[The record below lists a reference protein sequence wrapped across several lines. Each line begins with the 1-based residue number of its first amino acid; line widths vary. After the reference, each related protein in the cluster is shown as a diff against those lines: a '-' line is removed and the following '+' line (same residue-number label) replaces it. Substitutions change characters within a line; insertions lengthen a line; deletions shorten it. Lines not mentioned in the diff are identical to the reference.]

1 MRTKVGWQPSES
13 FQKDFKDGLL
23 DKIKITFP
31 LVSKGLFRFFDA
43 DGSGFISK
51 DEVMA
56 IVNAFIKLADPAYQN
71 LPMRERLK
79 DIVEGLFRVFDSNG
93 NGIIESFE
101 LNEIVSDVVS
111 GIATI
116 VATVIDYLEP
126 HFLKEPLDGLA
137 RIYADKL
144 LEKTGEEPFPTAKIV
159 EFSLSSV
166 PDSPEAFPSEEDIA
180 SQLAPLEAAIGPIGT
195 KLEAVAAQYTA
206 FLAKFDAQ
214 AEEGKLD
221 KAKCVV
227 FATESILELFE
238 SNFSPDDV
246 SKLAASP
253 LSMLNSGL
261 ARSVSEKDDAAPVV
275 TILF

>member
-1 MRTKVGWQPSES
+1 LYSRPPHQPC
-13 FQKDFKDGLL
+13 
-23 DKIKITFP
+23 
-31 LVSKGLFRFFDA
+31 
-43 DGSGFISK
+43 SGANHQIHK
-51 DEVMA
+51 NNVT
-56 IVNAFIKLADPAYQN
+56 PAAPRQ
-71 LPMRERLK
+71 
-79 DIVEGLFRVFDSNG
+79 
-93 NGIIESFE
+93 
-101 LNEIVSDVVS
+101 
-111 GIATI
+111 
-116 VATVIDYLEP
+116 
-126 HFLKEPLDGLA
+126 EPLDGLA

-227 FATESILELFE
+227 FATESILEVRRSPHFIRAPTLKVSE
-238 SNFSPDDV
+238 RDRTGSVFSP
-246 SKLAASP
+246 
-253 LSMLNSGL
+253 
-261 ARSVSEKDDAAPVV
+261 PVRQP
-275 TILF
+275 TLPPSLDRFLFG